1 MEKNIDRLLEQARL
15 HIQHGHIDGAI
26 DVLRDILSNDPDLA
40 EAHAYLAICLLK
52 KRRGHAAAQ
61 EARIALTL
69 EPESALALYALA
81 LSQFA
86 QRQFR
91 AAESHILRLLD
102 LDPNDPRYYLL
113 LVDLY
118 NAIAQKKKVLPLLQK
133 ALALAPDNP
142 DTLSKLSDYY
152 LAVNDL
158 GRAQHH
164 AREALQMDPEHA
176 DALVSMGQVLLQKG
190 DVANAREHAIWA
202 LRREPGNSSALYLL
216 TAIKARSNPF
226 LGLWW
231 RYNTWINR
239 IGMTR
244 SILVLLAAFIVYRI
258 ASMAF
263 TDMGR
268 KDIATLVNLCW
279 MAIVIYSFIG
289 PTIFEK
295 ALKKELADVKLTKNF

>member
-1 MEKNIDRLLEQARL
+1 MEKNIARLLEQARL
-15 HIQHGHIDGAI
+15 HIQHGHLDGAI
-26 DVLRDILSNDPDLA
+26 DVLRDILSNDPDFA
-40 EAHAYLAICLLK
+40 DAHAYLAICLLK

-91 AAESHILRLLD
+91 EAESHILRLLD
-102 LDPNDPRYYLL
+102 LDPNDPSYYLL

-118 NAIAQKKKVLPLLQK
+118 NATAQKKKVLPLLQK
-133 ALALAPDNP
+133 ALALAPENP

-176 DALVSMGQVLLQKG
+176 DALVSMGQVLLQNG

-216 TAIKARSNPF
+216 TAIKARANPF

-244 SILVLLAAFIVYRI
+244 SILVLLAAFIIYRV

-268 KDIATLVNLCW
+268 KDMATIVNLCW
-279 MAIVIYSFIG
+279 MGIVIYSFVG
-289 PTIFEK
+289 PAIFEK

>member
-1 MEKNIDRLLEQARL
+1 MEKNISRLLEQARL
-15 HIQHGHIDGAI
+15 HIQHGHIDGAM
-26 DVLRDILSNDPDLA
+26 DVLRDILSRDPDLA
-40 EAHAYLAICLLK
+40 DAHAYLAICLLR

-69 EPESALALYALA
+69 EPESELAIYALA

-86 QRQFR
+86 QRSFR
-91 AAESHILRLLD
+91 EAESLILRLLD

-113 LVDLY
+113 LADLY
-118 NAIAQKKKVLPLLQK
+118 AATAQKKKVLPLLQK
-133 ALALAPDNP
+133 ALTLAAENP

-152 LAVNDL
+152 LEVNNL
-158 GRAQHH
+158 GQAEHH

-190 DVANAREHAIWA
+190 DVMAAREHAIWA

-216 TAIKARSNPF
+216 TAIKTRSNPF

-244 SILVLLAAFIVYRI
+244 AILVLLAAFIIYRV
-258 ASMAF
+258 AFMVF
-263 TDMGR
+263 TDMDR
-268 KDIATLVNLCW
+268 KDIATIVNFCW
-279 MAIVIYSFIG
+279 LAIVIYSFIG
-289 PTIFEK
+289 PTLFEK
-295 ALKKELADVKLTKNF
+295 ALRKELTSVKLTKSF